1 VSNLVRY
8 NGDLSTSRPL
18 SPSASLEERA
28 RRGIYLLAT
37 QQCGDGE
44 RRRRSTYAP
53 HETETLAMFLVNST
67 SSRRRLL
74 SARIFCN
81 CASDILLCGYY
92 TQAAVSV
99 ERESVCVCVTKK
111 LRRGRLSELV
121 CERERGRETR
131 ETGTT
136 PEAEGKSPA

>member
-1 VSNLVRY
+1 MSNLVRY
-8 NGDLSTSRPL
+8 NGDLSTSLTL
-18 SPSASLEERA
+18 SLVERA

-44 RRRRSTYAP
+44 RRRSTYAP

-99 ERESVCVCVTKK
+99 ERESVCVCD
-111 LRRGRLSELV
+111 E
-121 CERERGRETR
+121 
-131 ETGTT
+131 
-136 PEAEGKSPA
+136 EAATWTAVGACV